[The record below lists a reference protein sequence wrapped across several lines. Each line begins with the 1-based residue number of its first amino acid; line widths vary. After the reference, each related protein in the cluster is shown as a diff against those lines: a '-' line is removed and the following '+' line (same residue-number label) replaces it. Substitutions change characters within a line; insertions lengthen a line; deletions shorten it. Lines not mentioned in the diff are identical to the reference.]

1 MDWLPADDAR
11 LAGAPAALRPWLVET
26 GSLTQRLKR
35 CCPDGFD
42 LQLLDEH
49 EITTDDA
56 TTRALALAAP
66 ARALQREVDLRCA
79 RVPRIH
85 ALSVI
90 PLATLAGAGRALDGL
105 GERPLGD
112 ALFAHPEMVRGP
124 IEIALRDG
132 VWGRRSVFR
141 LAGAPLLVSE
151 WFLPGLLE
159 CAR

>member
-1 MDWLPADDAR
+1 MDWRSADDVER
-11 LAGAPAALRPWLVET
+11 VGVPVGLRPWLTET

-35 CCPDGFD
+35 CCPDRFD
-42 LQLLDEH
+42 LQVLDEH
-49 EITTDDA
+49 EVTTDPD
-56 TTRALALAAP
+56 TTLALALASP
-66 ARALQREVDLRCA
+66 VRALQREVHLRCVG
-79 RVPRIH
+79 VPRIH

-90 PLATLAGAGRALDGL
+90 PLATLAGAGRALAGL

-112 ALFAHPEMVRGP
+112 ALFAHPAMARGP
-124 IEIALRDG
+124 IEIVLRDG